1 MKANPNAQAAGTI
14 IESHVDKGAGPV
26 ATILIQNG
34 CMKISDQLIFNGK
47 IYGKVKALKNYK
59 GENIEEAGPSVP
71 AQILGLKILPQVGD
85 ILEVGSGERIKNRKL
100 KSRNSSGLGGRST
113 GSDEENDKVKRLNLV
128 IKADVLGSAEAI
140 EESLE
145 KINTEKVKVKI
156 LYKGLG
162 NITEGDLQ
170 KADSSET
177 LILGFNVK
185 TPPNL
190 EETIREKDVNVKNFS
205 IIYDL
210 IEYVKEEMKKLLEPN
225 IVKKESG
232 RIKILAIFRTEHGKQ
247 ILGGKVIEGEPESDS
262 LAEIFRDKTSLGVGR
277 VVKLQSGKQD
287 VNKLES
293 NQECGIQYE
302 GKIIVQEGDIISLY
316 REVEEA
322 NEM

>member
-1 MKANPNAQAAGTI
+1 
-14 IESHVDKGAGPV
+14 
-26 ATILIQNG
+26 
-34 CMKISDQLIFNGK
+34 MKISDQLIFNGK